1 MTEASVIMAKSV
13 TIPELT
19 DVPVHVGVIMDGNG
33 RWAKKRGLPRKFGHR
48 EGVKVFRSITR
59 RAKALGIKYITFY
72 AFSTENW
79 KRPKDE
85 VDAIMELFEKNLD
98 EVKDFIDE
106 EIRVRFIGDR
116 SALSPTLQAKM
127 LNTEKSSEHFTSTT
141 MILAINYGGQDEI
154 CRAAVKAAEKVKNGE
169 LDTSDITT
177 DVLSGFLDAP
187 DIPPLDYVIRPSG
200 EMRLSNFMIWQAA
213 YAEYYFT
220 DILWP
225 DFKDEDFDK
234 AIMEF
239 ANRGR
244 RFGGVK

>member
-1 MTEASVIMAKSV
+1 MAKSSSN
-13 TIPELT
+13 PEPAPNQ
-19 DVPVHVGVIMDGNG
+19 VPVHVGVIMDGNG

-79 KRPKDE
+79 KRPADE
-85 VDAIMELFEKNLD
+85 VNAIMDLFEKNLD

-116 SALSPTLQAKM
+116 SRLSPTLQEKM
-127 LNTEKSSEHFTSTT
+127 LNTEKSSEHFSDTT

-154 CRAAVKAAEKVKNGE
+154 CHAAQSLARLVSSGDIRAE
-169 LDTSDITT
+169 DITPEVFAT
-177 DVLSGFLDAP
+177 QLYAP
-187 DIPPLDYVIRPSG
+187 DIPPLDYIIRPSG

-234 AIMEF
+234 AIADF

-244 RFGGVK
+244 RFGNVK